1 MRVPLSWMREFADL
15 PDVPAREVAARLIA
29 AGLEVETVET
39 FGDDIRGVVVG
50 EVLAIEELTGLKKPI
65 RYCQVTTGEED
76 SRADPGVPGGRPPGS
91 ADRGVPGGRPPGSA
105 PPRGII
111 CGAVNFA
118 VGDRVP
124 VALPGATLPGGF
136 EITQRKTYGHISDG
150 MICSAAELAIGD
162 DHTGILV
169 LEKDAPIGAD
179 FVEYAHLRDD
189 VLDVAVTPD
198 RGYCI
203 SIRGMAREAATAF
216 GVTFRDPADIGL
228 YPDWQAEA
236 GPAQGAAGGVHPAS
250 IDDPTACD
258 RFVLR
263 EVRGL
268 DPASPTPAWMRAR
281 LSRAGVR
288 PVSLSVD
295 ITNYVMIELG
305 QPLHVFDKTKLTGP
319 IVVRRARAGE
329 TLETLDHVVR
339 KLDPED
345 ILITDSSGPIS
356 MAGTMG
362 GLTTEIDEDSADLV
376 IEGAHFSAVG
386 TARMSRR
393 HKLHSEASYRFE
405 RGVDRE
411 LPLRATAKAAAMLAE
426 LGGASVIPGCTHAQ
440 VPVEQVTI
448 SMAAGHPGRVAGVS
462 YGPEVVRR
470 RLRDVGCDVTQGDG
484 AGRPADATLTV
495 VPPSWRPDLSD
506 PNDLAEEVI
515 RLEGYENVPVRLPK
529 APAGRG
535 LTAGQRMRR
544 AVSRA
549 VAAAGYVEVLS
560 FPFVSVRDFDALE
573 LGKDD
578 PRRRALALANPLSDD
593 EPLLRTT
600 LLPGLLRTLA
610 RNAGRGFADT
620 ALYEMG
626 LVYLPREDGPR
637 RAQRLRVDRGPLA
650 HEVETLE
657 AALPNQPLHAA
668 VVLAGA
674 RDPAGWWGPGR
685 PAIWADA
692 VQAAREISDA
702 AGVRLAVRAASTVQ
716 PWHPG
721 RCAELLAETS
731 GGEQRP
737 AGFAGELH
745 PRVVAAFG
753 LPPRTCAMEI
763 DLTLLEDMAGDLL
776 IQAPGLSAFPMAT
789 QDVALVVNSSVPAAD
804 VAQALRDGIMASDSA
819 SLLEEIRLFDVYTGE
834 QVGAGRKSLAY
845 TIRLRAP
852 DRTLTAREAT
862 AARDAAV
869 EEAARRTGAVLRGI

>member
-1 MRVPLSWMREFADL
+1 MRVPLSWLREYAEL
-15 PDVPAREVAARLIA
+15 PDVPAREIAAKLIA
-29 AGLEVETVET
+29 AGLEVETVESV
-39 FGDDIRGVVVG
+39 GHDIRGVVVG
-50 EVLAIEELTGLKKPI
+50 EVLAIDDLTGLKKPI
-65 RYCQVTTGEED
+65 RYCQVTTGDGE
-76 SRADPGVPGGRPPGS
+76 
-91 ADRGVPGGRPPGSA
+91 
-105 PPRGII
+105 PRGII

-124 VALPGATLPGGF
+124 VALPGAVLPGGF
-136 EITQRKTYGHISDG
+136 EITRRKAYGHISDG

-169 LEKDAPIGAD
+169 LENDAPLGAD
-179 FVEYAHLRDD
+179 FVEYAGLRDD

-216 GVTFRDPADIGL
+216 DVAFHDPADSGL
-228 YPDWQAEA
+228 PPDWQAE
-236 GPAQGAAGGVHPAS
+236 GSRAQGAASRVHPAS

-263 EVRGL
+263 EVSGL
-268 DPASPTPAWMRAR
+268 NPASPTPAWMRAR
-281 LSRAGVR
+281 LSRAGMR
-288 PVSLSVD
+288 PVSLAVD

-305 QPLHVFDKTKLTGP
+305 QPLHAFDKTKLTGP

-362 GLTTEIDEDSADLV
+362 GLSTEIDETSANLV

-411 LPLRATAKAAAMLAE
+411 LPLRATAKAVVLLAE

-440 VPVEQVTI
+440 VPVEPVTI
-448 SMAAGHPGRVAGVS
+448 SMGVGHPDRVAGVS
-462 YGPEVVRR
+462 YGPEVVLR
-470 RLRDVGCDVTQGDG
+470 RLRDVGCGVTP
-484 AGRPADATLTV
+484 AGGTLTV
-495 VPPSWRPDLSD
+495 VPPSWRPDLID

-515 RLEGYENVPVRLPK
+515 RLEGYENIPVRLPR

-535 LTAGQRMRR
+535 LTAAQRMRR

-549 VAAAGYVEVLS
+549 VAAAGYLEVMS

-578 PRRRALALANPLSDD
+578 PRRRALALANPLNDD

-600 LLPGLLRTLA
+600 LLPGLLRTLV
-610 RNAGRGFADT
+610 RNVGRGFADT

-626 LVYLPREDGPR
+626 LVYLPRDGGQR
-637 RAQRLRVDRGPLA
+637 RAPRLRVDRGPTA

-657 AALPNQPLHAA
+657 AALPQQPLHAA
-668 VVLAGA
+668 VVLAGD

-685 PAIWADA
+685 PAVWADA

-702 AGVRLAVRAASTVQ
+702 ARVKLTVRAAQ
-716 PWHPG
+716 EAPWHPG
-721 RCAELLAETS
+721 RCAALLAETPD
-731 GGEQRP
+731 GEQWA

-753 LPPRTCAMEI
+753 LPARTCAMEI
-763 DLTLLEDMAGDLL
+763 DLSLLENMAGDLV
-776 IQAPGLSAFPMAT
+776 QAPGLSTFPVAT
-789 QDVALVVNSSVPAAD
+789 QDVALVVPSSVPAAD
-804 VAQALRDGIMASDSA
+804 VEQALRDGIGNSSSA
-819 SLLEEIRLFDVYTGE
+819 RLLEEIRLFDMYTGE
-834 QVGAGRKSLAY
+834 QAGAGRKSLAY

-862 AARDAAV
+862 EARDAAV
-869 EEAARRTGAVLRGI
+869 AEAARRTGAVLRGT